1 MAAVET
7 ARLLYL
13 TSQPP
18 KGFKILETTFG
29 FPRPNDSNIQ
39 NLLIQIVFNCV

>member
-7 ARLLYL
+7 ARVLSFA
-13 TSQPP
+13 SQPP